1 MNDVVVLNKKESIA
15 LIQIQNSPVNALSH
29 AVRQGLMEAVRE
41 SLEDPAI
48 KVLAITG
55 SGKFFSAGAD
65 IQEFGKP
72 SLEPQLPQIC
82 NAIESCSKPVFAL
95 INGTALGGGF
105 ELALSAHFRVAT
117 ASAKIGLPEIHLG
130 LLPGSG
136 GTQRLPRII
145 GADKAL
151 KMMLNGQ
158 SVSAGEGLANGVIDR
173 VDESG
178 DLISASMDFM
188 LETTAG
194 KHPRIPTRER
204 TEGLQDEAEN
214 HVAIGEH
221 RNTWQ
226 KKGKGLYSPFQ
237 IIDCVEK
244 ALSTPFEEG
253 LKYERESFARCLES
267 PQRKGLIHAFFA
279 ERRCRKIPELREIEP
294 RKLERL
300 AVIGGGTMGGGIAV
314 AALDAGL
321 EVMMVERDEAGL
333 EKGRLNVEKVYDR
346 HISKGRMGPEDKKE
360 VLERFIPSTD
370 FERIT
375 DADMVIEAVF
385 EEMEVKKEVFRIL
398 DQYARQGAVLA
409 SNTSYLDID
418 EIASVTSRPEEVL
431 GLHFFSPANIM
442 KLLEIVVPSGLSNEV
457 LATGFALGNRMG
469 KVPVRSANSEGFI
482 GNRILGAYSKVAGYM
497 MEDGTSPYR
506 IDEAVRDFGYPI
518 GPFQMFDLAGG
529 DIGWANRKRKATTRD
544 PRERYVE
551 IADRLCERGWFGQKT
566 GRGFYLYEEGSRIGI
581 EDPEVLDIIAGER
594 STKGI
599 RAREYSP
606 EEIIRRYIGAM
617 VNEAAKVLEEK
628 VARCPSDIDVVQ
640 HYGYG
645 FPRYRG
651 GPMKYADMY
660 GIRKIVED
668 IEEFSVEAPFFWKP
682 SELLKTM
689 AAQGQ
694 TFEDLNL

>member
-1 MNDVVVLNKKESIA
+1 
-15 LIQIQNSPVNALSH
+15 
-29 AVRQGLMEAVRE
+29 
-41 SLEDPAI
+41 
-48 KVLAITG
+48 
-55 SGKFFSAGAD
+55 
-65 IQEFGKP
+65 
-72 SLEPQLPQIC
+72 
-82 NAIESCSKPVFAL
+82 
-95 INGTALGGGF
+95 
-105 ELALSAHFRVAT
+105 
-117 ASAKIGLPEIHLG
+117 
-130 LLPGSG
+130 
-136 GTQRLPRII
+136 
-145 GADKAL
+145 
-151 KMMLNGQ
+151 
-158 SVSAGEGLANGVIDR
+158 
-173 VDESG
+173 
-178 DLISASMDFM
+178 
-188 LETTAG
+188 
-194 KHPRIPTRER
+194 
-204 TEGLQDEAEN
+204 
-214 HVAIGEH
+214 
-221 RNTWQ
+221 
-226 KKGKGLYSPFQ
+226 
-237 IIDCVEK
+237 
-244 ALSTPFEEG
+244 
-253 LKYERESFARCLES
+253 
-267 PQRKGLIHAFFA
+267 
-279 ERRCRKIPELREIEP
+279 
-294 RKLERL
+294 
-300 AVIGGGTMGGGIAV
+300 
-314 AALDAGL
+314 
-321 EVMMVERDEAGL
+321 MVERDEAGL

-668 IEEFSVEAPFFWKP
+668 IEEFSVEDPFFWKP